1 MRLDRA
7 LLWLTWLNL
16 VVLGLTLAY
25 NVVGSWLP

>member
-7 LLWLTWLNL
+7 LVLLTWLNL

-25 NVVGSWLP
+25 NVVAGWLP